1 MQQQL
6 NQLQRGLGRAPLSQ
20 KEKAQRLQTIELHV
34 LAMGPLTALDRSS
47 LEQRI
52 QQLKLKL

>member
-1 MQQQL
+1 MQM
-6 NQLQRGLGRAPLSQ
+6 
-20 KEKAQRLQTIELHV
+20 IELNV
-34 LAMGPLTALDRSS
+34 LAMGPLTALNRGS